1 MKKLL
6 RFLMLAVLFLPFA
19 LQAQNTQTFD
29 FEDNAIPADFTNDAT
44 HPWVVTS
51 SSQGSG
57 HSGTYCIMS
66 GNAGVSSSTST
77 ISATFTFV
85 GDGTISF
92 LAGIYGEGTS
102 SVWDKCIFTI
112 DGVQQFSYGAL
123 ATWATYIFDVE
134 PGTHTFEW
142 TYSKDSSVNPTGD
155 AFYLDDIVVDL
166 GVVTSC
172 AKPLAITPGTIT
184 GSSID
189 ITWTPGGSETA
200 WNVYI
205 YENGNLLPGYPDN
218 VTTAE
223 YSFTGLNPLTSYT
236 IGVRADC
243 GDELSAERTISCTTA
258 CGTETFPWS
267 ENFNNWTTKSECWSF
282 LSGALSSTP
291 TPSTSAW
298 TLNTS
303 YGSYITIDGQA
314 LTMNLYS
321 TNRYWAVTPPVEIM
335 SDDAVLS
342 VDVAVSAW
350 SAAAPNYDDND
361 TLAFLIS
368 TDNGATFTIL
378 QVLDGTQL
386 NTLGNTY
393 TTIMSPVTGY
403 NGQVVRFAIFGGS
416 ISGTS
421 PYDNRIAI
429 DNVTVGE
436 APSCMPVTNLVVS
449 NITANGATL
458 TWEGNADGYT
468 IYNMADTTVDQYA
481 SDITAEIYAL
491 APETQYT
498 FGVTANCGSEESPF
512 RTVTFTTLI
521 SCFVPTNLTA
531 VLTPGD
537 GTVATL
543 TWHEVGTAQAWQ
555 ICFNGDTTNL
565 IDVTD
570 TTYDFTDLTPET
582 AYTAMV
588 RAYCD
593 VEDLSA
599 WSNTITFTPTDSYT
613 VTVNEGTSTNSYV
626 PIYGFWVDNITQSQF
641 IIPAANLTAMQF
653 GVINKLTFYSSNS
666 SVNWGAAAF
675 NVYVTETSETTVS
688 ALADYSSMTQ
698 VYAGT
703 LSIVDNKM
711 EVTFTSPF
719 LYMGGN
725 LMIGFLQT
733 STGTYSS
740 CNWYGVEATG
750 ASMGGYGSSISQRD
764 FLPKTT
770 IGFTPGEE
778 PDCFPVSG
786 LTVSGITGN
795 NATLSWTGSSAD
807 SYSIIDMSDNT
818 VLATV
823 SEETYEFTDL
833 EPMTHYSI
841 GVVANCGGSQSIVM
855 SVMFNTECGAV
866 TLPYTETFEAN
877 SGSITCWTSE
887 GAGEWTIGTGD
898 YSTTTGAY
906 QGSQNAL
913 ITHNTTGNVT
923 KFVSPVLDGVEDGV
937 ILMFA
942 YVMRQWSSDID
953 ELRVYTRSA
962 ADSAWQQV
970 AEYTAAAE
978 SWTPVNLAIPGTVYQ
993 VAFEYTDNYGYG
1005 VGIDNVVLIPMGS
1018 DYCYPVS
1025 NIAVSGVTSSSVSLT
1040 WQEEGDAISW
1050 NVAYGPAGFSVG
1062 GSDASI
1068 ESVTETTATFDDL
1081 TAGQTYDFYVQ
1092 ADCGSGVSEWTGP
1105 VQATPGSFTFGVT
1118 GSASVTACGL
1128 VIYDDGGSNGNYSNN
1143 CHYTLTVYPSDPDSV
1158 VSVSGTF
1165 AGEGTADYLS
1175 VYDGTSTSGTLLQK
1189 ITSGTSGTVINFG
1202 PLTSESGPITLLFHS
1217 DVSIVYSGFEAI
1229 VSCVEAPECR
1239 TPYGLTASNVSA
1251 NEATISWIADEDA
1264 TIELYYKKHN
1274 ETSWITVTASDFTTT
1289 DSYLMTNLDPATTY
1303 DVYLANLCT
1312 EDTLESSM
1320 ITFTTLCAAVTAP
1333 YSENF
1338 TGFNTLVSPCWERY
1352 SGLASSVFAG
1362 GSLTSTTS
1370 GWAFSSSNVFPLGHP
1385 KINIYGSSCN
1395 YWLVSP
1401 SIDLSQLT
1409 NPTLMFSLALT
1420 DYDNADPIEDPTSQA
1435 DDQFMVVI
1443 STDNGASW
1451 SAANATVWN
1460 NTSTGDYPYNSISN
1474 TGEDI
1479 TISLSQYA
1487 GQTIRIA
1494 FYGESTASG
1503 GDNDLHIANLVV
1515 DEAPSCP
1522 RPTQL
1527 TATDATENSI
1537 TVTWTAGGDE
1547 TSWDIIYGAPG
1558 FDLSTEGTT
1567 LSSVTTNPYV
1577 ITGLSNTSTYEIY
1590 VRANC
1595 GSGEYSL
1602 WSNGLMAS
1610 TTMTATA
1617 LPYQTDF
1624 STDQSW
1630 LMNNGAAPNYW
1641 MMGTPTGET
1650 TSALFVTNDGASAG
1664 YNIGSASVAMAEKL
1678 FVMPAGDSVHVE
1690 FDVQVGGEG
1699 TSYPYDYLKVFLAPA
1714 TVEFTAGATSSN
1726 TQSSYTYSENAFDF
1740 SDYIS
1745 QTGESSYPYKLSLTQ
1760 GNTLHINMNVVN
1772 PDPNGSAK
1780 IVFLW
1785 RNDTSSGTQP
1795 GAVVRNFSISE
1806 TGSGPGPVIT
1816 DPTVATTA
1824 ATAIEQTTATLNATI
1839 TNPDNVTITAK
1850 GFEWKATTGGT
1861 YTQIAGTGTGNNF
1874 SANLTGLTANT
1885 GYTYRA
1891 FITFNGTTVTGNEM
1905 TFTTLEQ
1912 GVEPCDAPTGL
1923 TAGDITGE
1931 SIAISWNA
1939 VANAEGYNIQY
1950 SPQGGT
1956 ISSASSTTNSYTITG
1971 LTQNTTYQIQVQA
1984 NCGDGN
1990 LSGWSQPISVTTT
2003 GIESHL
2009 ANSIALYPNPAKEY
2023 VDVRIDG
2030 DINVTGME
2038 VFDVYGKLIN
2048 TINVVDNPTRINV
2061 SGLANGMYFVRVTT
2075 DAGAVTKTFVKK

>member
-19 LQAQNTQTFD
+19 LQAQTLT
-29 FEDNAIPADFTNDAT
+29 
-44 HPWVVTS
+44 V
-51 SSQGSG
+51 
-57 HSGTYCIMS
+57 C
-66 GNAGVSSSTST
+66 
-77 ISATFTFV
+77 
-85 GDGTISF
+85 
-92 LAGIYGEGTS
+92 EGTVS
-102 SVWDKCIFTI
+102 NEYVPFQGYNADYAQHNQMIYPASMLTDLNGETI
-112 DGVQQFSYGAL
+112 LQMEF
-123 ATWATYIFDVE
+123 YID
-134 PGTHTFEW
+134 PNASNGTNTAA
-142 TYSKDSSVNPTGD
+142 DR
-155 AFYLDDIVVDL
+155 L
-166 GVVTSC
+166 G
-172 AKPLAITPGTIT
+172 
-184 GSSID
+184 
-189 ITWTPGGSETA
+189 TWTVSLGETTETTLSGLD
-200 WNVYI
+200 NTTPLTQVYQGYFDCSTGI
-205 YENGNLLPGYPDN
+205 LTVEFNSPYLYNGGNLLVDLDHAAASWNRWYFLGVEATGASYTYNNQRNFLPK
-218 VTTAE
+218 TTFTYGNPPTCFRVSGVSIDASQTTSNSLTLTWVDTINTDAT
-223 YSFTGLNPLTSYT
+223 YNIYDVNSSSLIASGITDFTYTVTGLNPNTNYT
-236 IGVRADC
+236 FGIETDC
-243 GDELSAERTISCTTA
+243 GGGDIANGYALVNGITA

-267 ENFNNWTTKSECWSF
+267 ENFNNWATKSECWSF

-303 YGSYITIDGQA
+303 YGSYITIDGKA

-436 APSCMPVTNLVVS
+436 TPTCMPVSNLAVS

-458 TWEGNADGYT
+458 TWEGNAEGYT

-481 SDITAEIYAL
+481 SDLTADIYAL

-521 SCFVPTNLTA
+521 SCSVPTNLTA

-555 ICFNGDTTNL
+555 ICFDGDTANL

-570 TTYDFTDLTPET
+570 TTYDFTGLTPET
-582 AYTAMV
+582 THTAMV
-588 RAYCD
+588 RANCD

-626 PIYGFWVDNITQSQF
+626 PIYGLWVDNITQSQF

-653 GVINKLTFYSSNS
+653 GVINKLTFYASNANI
-666 SVNWGAAAF
+666 NWGAAAF
-675 NVYVTETSETTVS
+675 NVYVTETNETTVP

-698 VYAGT
+698 VYAGS

-733 STGTYSS
+733 TTGTYSS
-740 CNWYGVEATG
+740 CNWYGVTATG

-770 IGFTPGEE
+770 FGFTPGEE

-786 LTVSGITGN
+786 LTVSGITAN
-795 NATLSWTGSSAD
+795 NATLSWTGTSAD
-807 SYSIIDMSDNT
+807 SYSIIDMADNT
-818 VLATV
+818 ILATV
-823 SEETYEFTDL
+823 SAETYEFTDL

-841 GVVANCGGSQSIVM
+841 GVVANCGGTQSIVM

-877 SGSITCWTSE
+877 SGSRDCWTSV
-887 GAGEWTIGTGD
+887 GDNEWTIGTGD
-898 YSTTTGAY
+898 YSSTTGAY

-913 ITHNTTGNVT
+913 ITHSSTGNVT

-942 YVMRQWSSDID
+942 YVMRSWAGDID
-953 ELRVYTRSA
+953 ELRVYSRSA

-970 AEYTAAAE
+970 AEYTTAAD
-978 SWTPVNLAIPGTVYQ
+978 SWTQANLTIPGTVYQ
-993 VAFEYTDNYGYG
+993 IAFEMTDGYGYG

-1040 WQEEGDAISW
+1040 WQEEGDATSW

-1062 GSDASI
+1062 GNDATI
-1068 ESVTETTATFDDL
+1068 ESVTETTATFNDL
-1081 TAGQTYDFYVQ
+1081 TEGQTYDFYVQ
-1092 ADCGSGVSEWTGP
+1092 ADCGSGVSAWTGP

-1165 AGEGTADYLS
+1165 AGEGTVDYLS
-1175 VYDGTSTSGTLLQK
+1175 VYDGTSTTGTLLQK

-1202 PLTSESGPITLLFHS
+1202 PLTSESGPVTLLFHS
-1217 DVSIVYSGFEAI
+1217 DGSNVYAGFEAT
-1229 VSCVEAPECR
+1229 VSCVAAPECR

-1251 NEATISWIADEDA
+1251 DEATISWTADENA
-1264 TIELYYKKHN
+1264 TIELYYKKHD
-1274 ETSWITVTASDFTTT
+1274 EATWVTVTSSDFTTT
-1289 DSYLMTNLDPATTY
+1289 NSYLMTNLDPTTAY
-1303 DVYLANLCT
+1303 DVYVTNICT
-1312 EDTLESSM
+1312 DDTLVSAT
-1320 ITFTTLCAAVTAP
+1320 ITFTTLCTAEIAP
-1333 YSENF
+1333 YNEDF
-1338 TGFNTLVSPCWERY
+1338 AGFNTSISPCWERY
-1352 SGLASSVFAG
+1352 SGLASSVFNG
-1362 GSLTSTTS
+1362 GALTPYS
-1370 GWAFSSSNVFPLGHP
+1370 GGWYFTSSNVFPLGHP
-1385 KINIYGSSCN
+1385 KINIYGTSCN

-1420 DYDNADPIEDPTSQA
+1420 DYYNADPIEQMGNQP
-1435 DDQFMVVI
+1435 DDKFMVII
-1443 STDNGASW
+1443 STDNGTTW
-1451 SAANATVWN
+1451 SEANATIWDN
-1460 NTSTGDYPYNSISN
+1460 AGTGNHSYDSIST
-1474 TGEDI
+1474 TGEEVI
-1479 TISLSQYA
+1479 ISLSQYA

-1494 FYGESTASG
+1494 FYGESTSAG
-1503 GDNDLHIANLVV
+1503 GDNDLHIADVV
-1515 DEAPSCP
+1515 VGEPVTCP
-1522 RPTQL
+1522 RPNQL
-1527 TATDATENSI
+1527 IATGATTSSVTLSWTPGAEETA
-1537 TVTWTAGGDE
+1537 
-1547 TSWDIIYGAPG
+1547 WDIIYGTPG
-1558 FDLSTEGTT
+1558 FDVATAGT
-1567 LSSVTTNPYV
+1567 LIQNVTNNPYDV
-1577 ITGLSNTSTYEIY
+1577 TGLDAGTAYEFY

-1595 GSGEYSL
+1595 GGGDVSY
-1602 WSNGLMAS
+1602 WSNGVTINTQMCDVADRCTYTFVL
-1610 TTMTATA
+1610 
-1617 LPYQTDF
+1617 TD
-1624 STDQSW
+1624 SYGDGW
-1630 LMNNGAAPNYW
+1630 NGASLTVKQNNEVVSVLEANNH
-1641 MMGTPTGET
+1641 GGGNVASVDT
-1650 TSALFVTNDGASAG
+1650 VTVNLCDGASTSLEWTSGSYDDEAG
-1664 YNIGSASVAMAEKL
+1664 FTLIG
-1678 FVMPAGDSVHVE
+1678 
-1690 FDVQVGGEG
+1690 
-1699 TSYPYDYLKVFLAPA
+1699 
-1714 TVEFTAGATSSN
+1714 
-1726 TQSSYTYSENAFDF
+1726 
-1740 SDYIS
+1740 
-1745 QTGESSYPYKLSLTQ
+1745 
-1760 GNTLHINMNVVN
+1760 
-1772 PDPNGSAK
+1772 PD
-1780 IVFLW
+1780 
-1785 RNDTSSGTQP
+1785 GTQ
-1795 GAVVRNFSISE
+1795 IYTIDDME
-1806 TGSGPGPVIT
+1806 TYTTYTFTTDCSGSGPVIT
-1816 DPTVATTA
+1816 DPTVATAA

-1861 YTQIAGTGTGNNF
+1861 YTQIAGTGTGNTF
-1874 SANLTGLTANT
+1874 TANLTGLTANT

-1939 VANAEGYNIQY
+1939 SANAEGYNIQY
-1950 SPQGGT
+1950 SPQGGS
-1956 ISSASSTTNSYTITG
+1956 ISSANTTTNSYTITG

-1984 NCGDGN
+1984 NCGNGN

-2023 VDVRIDG
+2023 
-2030 DINVTGME
+2030 INVECTMSNVKSVE
-2038 VFDVYGKLIN
+2038 VIDVYGKVIN
-2048 TINVVDNPTRINV
+2048 TVNVIDNPTRINV
-2061 SGLANGMYFVRVTT
+2061 SGLANGVYFVRVTT
-2075 DAGAVTKTFVKK
+2075 DQGVATKTFVKK